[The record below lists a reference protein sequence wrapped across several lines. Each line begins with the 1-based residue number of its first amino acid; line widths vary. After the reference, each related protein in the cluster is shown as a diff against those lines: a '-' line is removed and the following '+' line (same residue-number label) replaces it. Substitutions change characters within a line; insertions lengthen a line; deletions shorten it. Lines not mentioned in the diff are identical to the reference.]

1 MEKQWHI
8 IKREDGSIG
17 VYYTFPDDPTHYVV
31 ISDIDL
37 FFDAIEKAKE
47 HLEKAKEQFDLLKG
61 LSCLR

>member
-17 VYYTFPDDPTHYVV
+17 VYYTFYDDPTHYVV

-37 FFDAIEKAKE
+37 FFEA
-47 HLEKAKEQFDLLKG
+47 LEKAKEQFDLLKG

>member
-8 IKREDGSIG
+8 LRRDDGSVC
-17 VYYTFPDDPTHYVV
+17 VYYTFPDESAHHVV

-37 FFDAIEKAKE
+37 FFEA
-47 HLEKAKEQFDLLKG
+47 LEKAKEQFDLLKG